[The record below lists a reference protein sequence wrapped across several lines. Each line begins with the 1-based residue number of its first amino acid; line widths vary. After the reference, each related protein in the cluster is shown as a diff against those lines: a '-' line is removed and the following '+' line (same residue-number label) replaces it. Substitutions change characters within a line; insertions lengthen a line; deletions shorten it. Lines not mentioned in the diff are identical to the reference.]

1 MWQRAVPAGC
11 VAAGL
16 VLATPA
22 SVAVAAEV
30 DDARGDWQQPAL
42 SSADTP
48 ANGDGRYG
56 PDLVNVFAAY
66 VPKVVDVVLTVED
79 LSRVDFASFGIGGA
93 GSDFAKRD
101 GHFVATVQVYDAGR
115 RFGPL
120 KLEQV
125 LADSDRGVA
134 CKDAL
139 ITPQGEKTFAITV
152 PTTCLGIKNA
162 KGKQARLLAV
172 LPRVGRYTAPDRR
185 SVWQFDTVD
194 KPMIVRRDKPTD
206 PCSASG
212 TFGC

>member
-1 MWQRAVPAGC
+1 M
-11 VAAGL
+11 
-16 VLATPA
+16 PA
-22 SVAVAAEV
+22 SVAVAAEAAEV

-66 VPKVVDVVLTVED
+66 VPKVVDVVLTLDD
-79 LSRVDFASFGIGGA
+79 LSKVDFASFGIGGA

-120 KLEQV
+120 KLVQV
-125 LADSDRGVA
+125 LAESERTVA

-139 ITPQGEKTFAITV
+139 VNPQGEQTIAVTV
-152 PTTCLGIKNA
+152 PTTCLDIKNA
-162 KGKQARLLAV
+162 KGRQARLLAV
-172 LPRVGRYTAPDRR
+172 LPRVGRYTAADRR
-185 SVWQFDTVD
+185 SVWQFDSID

-212 TFGC
+212 SFGC